1 MKKPTKPRLSDKS
14 TLEAMEDFFENGSIP
29 LHWVGADGTI
39 LRANAAELRL
49 LGYER
54 DEYVGRHIADFHVDR
69 HVIEDILAR
78 LGRHETIRDY
88 EARLRCKD
96 GSLKHVLIDSSVF
109 RRNGR
114 FVHTRCFTRDI
125 TQRRFDEQH
134 LSATMQRLEAL
145 YHLADRVGR
154 AKDVV
159 SVCEAAIE
167 AIMAVG
173 ASRAS
178 VLLFDDG
185 GVMRFRAWRN
195 LSEGY
200 RSAVDGHS
208 PWSRDTSSPTPIVI
222 EDVLQDPGIG
232 ALRDVIAAEGIRALA
247 FVPLAS
253 HGQLLGKFMVYY
265 DAVHSFSAPEMRLAG
280 SIAQH
285 VAFGLAR
292 VLSDV
297 AIEDL
302 LTREQA
308 ARREADA
315 ARVESEE
322 RRLLA
327 EELARLAR
335 AMNETLDVAS
345 VADRIGGAALTL
357 FRARAS
363 SLRLAAPDGSLVG
376 VAFAGGMKDAF
387 AVGHT
392 IPAGPA
398 SVSGLAVMQG
408 SPVWTDDCFSD
419 ARLIMAEEIGHGM
432 RRAGDAAVLAAPL
445 LNKGRA
451 LGALSIADRLGRRF
465 SNADAEMLQAFADQ
479 AALALENARLY
490 EDARRRQREA
500 EVVAELTQRMN
511 ASLDLQTTLLGLVEG
526 ARELCEGDIAR
537 IVVRDAASGEMRLRH
552 QVGTRWPGYHEGM
565 VIEPGKGTGGIVLA
579 AQQPFRT
586 DDYAADPRISPD
598 YVAASLADGTV
609 AQIVVPIPGDSGIA
623 GLLYVDRRTRRPF
636 TDAEEAILVRLADH
650 AGTAIRNS
658 QLFAAEQVARA
669 EADAANRA
677 KDQFLAML
685 SHELRTPLTAI
696 TGWARLLTAGR
707 LDAAQQRHAAG
718 VIQRNAQLQA
728 ELVSDLLDISRVVA
742 GKMELERSRVDLLL
756 VVRAAVEAAGAE
768 LEAKGLRLSTE
779 LHPAAGEI
787 LGEPRRLQQIVS
799 NLISNAVKFTP
810 AGGLVEV
817 RLGRHETS
825 ARLVVTDTG
834 EGIDPALLPR
844 RIFDPFEQGDSSTTR
859 KHQGLGLGLAI
870 VRQLVELHGGTVHA
884 ESRGK
889 GEGAT
894 FTVDLPVLAV
904 RGGRGT
910 ADDRAGEAALPASGL
925 EGCRVLIVDDQSDAR
940 ELLGIVIAQ
949 TGAKVQVT
957 ASASEALRELAT
969 QDIDMLVSDIA
980 MPAMDGFTLIETI
993 RARERERGGRAI
1005 KAVAVTAH
1013 MGREV
1018 RERALAA
1025 GFDAHAVKPL
1035 DPENL
1040 VALLARLRRNGSEP
1054 V

>member
-1 MKKPTKPRLSDKS
+1 
-14 TLEAMEDFFENGSIP
+14 
-29 LHWVGADGTI
+29 
-39 LRANAAELRL
+39 
-49 LGYER
+49 
-54 DEYVGRHIADFHVDR
+54 
-69 HVIEDILAR
+69 
-78 LGRHETIRDY
+78 
-88 EARLRCKD
+88 
-96 GSLKHVLIDSSVF
+96 
-109 RRNGR
+109 
-114 FVHTRCFTRDI
+114 
-125 TQRRFDEQH
+125 
-134 LSATMQRLEAL
+134 
-145 YHLADRVGR
+145 
-154 AKDVV
+154 
-159 SVCEAAIE
+159 
-167 AIMAVG
+167 
-173 ASRAS
+173 
-178 VLLFDDG
+178 
-185 GVMRFRAWRN
+185 
-195 LSEGY
+195 
-200 RSAVDGHS
+200 
-208 PWSRDTSSPTPIVI
+208 
-222 EDVLQDPGIG
+222 
-232 ALRDVIAAEGIRALA
+232 
-247 FVPLAS
+247 
-253 HGQLLGKFMVYY
+253 
-265 DAVHSFSAPEMRLAG
+265 
-280 SIAQH
+280 
-285 VAFGLAR
+285 
-292 VLSDV
+292 
-297 AIEDL
+297 
-302 LTREQA
+302 
-308 ARREADA
+308 
-315 ARVESEE
+315 
-322 RRLLA
+322 
-327 EELARLAR
+327 
-335 AMNETLDVAS
+335 
-345 VADRIGGAALTL
+345 
-357 FRARAS
+357 
-363 SLRLAAPDGSLVG
+363 
-376 VAFAGGMKDAF
+376 
-387 AVGHT
+387 
-392 IPAGPA
+392 
-398 SVSGLAVMQG
+398 
-408 SPVWTDDCFSD
+408 
-419 ARLIMAEEIGHGM
+419 
-432 RRAGDAAVLAAPL
+432 
-445 LNKGRA
+445 
-451 LGALSIADRLGRRF
+451 
-465 SNADAEMLQAFADQ
+465 
-479 AALALENARLY
+479 
-490 EDARRRQREA
+490 
-500 EVVAELTQRMN
+500 
-511 ASLDLQTTLLGLVEG
+511 
-526 ARELCEGDIAR
+526 
-537 IVVRDAASGEMRLRH
+537 VRDAASGEMRLRH
-552 QVGTRWPGYHEGM
+552 QVGTRWPGYQGGM
-565 VIEPGKGTGGIVLA
+565 VIEQGKGTGGIVLA

-768 LEAKGLRLSTE
+768 LEAKRLRLSTE
-779 LHPAAGEI
+779 LDPAAGEI

-904 RGGRGT
+904 RGGRGR
-910 ADDRAGEAALPASGL
+910 ADDRAGEAALPASRL

-940 ELLGIVIAQ
+940 ELLSIVIAQ